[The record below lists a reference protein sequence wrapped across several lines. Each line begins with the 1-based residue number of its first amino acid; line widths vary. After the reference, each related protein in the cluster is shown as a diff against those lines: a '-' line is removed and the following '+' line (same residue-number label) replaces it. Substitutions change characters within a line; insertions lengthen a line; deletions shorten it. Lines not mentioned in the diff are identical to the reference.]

1 MKCKDIVEKLHL
13 EVSSASNKLDCEISG
28 GYASDLLSDVLAN
41 SNEGNIW
48 ITLQVHQNIVAVA
61 SMKGLSAIVIVN
73 GRKPEEDTIKKA
85 EEENIPILISKLPA
99 FELIGKLCTLGIGGT
114 RDNAKGV

>member
-13 EVSSASNKLDCEISG
+13 EVSSASNKLDNEISG

-48 ITLQVHQNIVAVA
+48 ITLQIHQNIVAVA

-73 GRKPEEDTIKKA
+73 SRKPEEDTIKKA
-85 EEENIPILISKLPA
+85 EEERA
-99 FELIGKLCTLGIGGT
+99 M
-114 RDNAKGV
+114 